1 MPSRRSSRL
10 RLRKDGVVPLGVNL
24 QPTAA
29 CQWCPLHVPA
39 FHVPAREGEGS
50 RDQGVPVGGDLKRVS
65 SRVAI
70 RVSADMMP
78 RGHLGPRRGEG
89 KHRIGCWA
97 WEASVATGSCPFAG
111 DTPGKV
117 ERAPAAATPAEVG
130 LAQPERRSCGG
141 FEWSRVNSWRGRA
154 SERGREQSRSR
165 CTGMLSRRCS
175 VFVRIWLRRKIVQW
189 RFQVPE
195 AKQFGGD
202 QVWATRHGCQRG
214 PTGVRNARRS
224 QPAPESRHH
233 LTIVQVRS
241 TARGGLQSGH
251 PSLSADWRRL
261 PRQTPSQIVTRLG
274 RLAFHDNRQ
283 NGHHDARLWPRN
295 RHTKLLSL
303 GCIDRRPF
311 DEARQINQ
319 VQLTVMF

>member
-1 MPSRRSSRL
+1 MVSSPCPSQGGRRVTRQEH
-10 RLRKDGVVPLGVNL
+10 D
-24 QPTAA
+24 
-29 CQWCPLHVPA
+29 
-39 FHVPAREGEGS
+39 
-50 RDQGVPVGGDLKRVS
+50 VPVGGDLKRVS

-78 RGHLGPRRGEG
+78 RGHLGPRRCKG

-214 PTGVRNARRS
+214 CETLVAH
-224 QPAPESRHH
+224 SRHQSPDNTSR
-233 LTIVQVRS
+233 LCRS
-241 TARGGLQSGH
+241 DPPQGVASRVGSPPFPLIGDVSLDKH
-251 PSLSADWRRL
+251 P
-261 PRQTPSQIVTRLG
+261 P
-274 RLAFHDNRQ
+274 
-283 NGHHDARLWPRN
+283 
-295 RHTKLLSL
+295 KL
-303 GCIDRRPF
+303 
-311 DEARQINQ
+311 
-319 VQLTVMF
+319 